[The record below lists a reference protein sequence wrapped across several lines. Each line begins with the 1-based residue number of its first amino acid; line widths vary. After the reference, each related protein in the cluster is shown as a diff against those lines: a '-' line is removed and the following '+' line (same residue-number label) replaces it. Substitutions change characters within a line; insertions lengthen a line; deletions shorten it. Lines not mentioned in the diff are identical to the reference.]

1 MSFIPNVFLKIL
13 QRHAK
18 DMQACYFWY
27 LGYAWLCTSKLIVSI
42 RRKTSMLICMPKNKL
57 HYSLLYRDYILKNT
71 AIGLAN
77 STLTHNS
84 RKHFTRCRIGDEA
97 STTMVV
103 FISDYFQENL
113 KAKLFKK
120 SKKRYFGGHFGHFFP
135 QIRTKMN
142 FPGKK
147 GSVSFEILQLFTIV
161 QKSQKKL
168 MSHSWE
174 KCRNDSRTDWRWTD
188 RQQWFYRTLRRTG
201 VQ

>member
-57 HYSLLYRDYILKNT
+57 HHSLLYRDYILKNT

-97 STTMVV
+97 STRMVV

-120 SKKRYFGGHFGHFFP
+120 SKKRYFGAILGIFSPKLGQKWIFLEKRVLSVLKYSNYLP
-135 QIRTKMN
+135 SC
-142 FPGKK
+142 KK
-147 GSVSFEILQLFTIV
+147 VR
-161 QKSQKKL
+161 K
-168 MSHSWE
+168 
-174 KCRNDSRTDWRWTD
+174 N
-188 RQQWFYRTLRRTG
+188 
-201 VQ
+201 